1 MIKRRVLSIGVVI
14 SVCVLLLPQAG
25 VADEALEQERGRPWT
40 VALYVCGD
48 NNLETYWEG
57 TSLAMMLNLPES
69 PGVSFVA
76 YVDLLSTT
84 GTQIVEVSDGECLM
98 VEELPEKDFGDGAT
112 LEWFLVD
119 VAERF
124 PSEHLAVIA
133 WDHGSAWK
141 GFCTDDTSDGDRIV
155 PSEMSEAISS
165 AGVSIDILAFDACA
179 GASMEMAYEASTTG
193 LVDLMVASE
202 ELVAGNGYPYDEMFT
217 PVAEDPT
224 RTPLQVAQ
232 DMLDGWEAYYVEI
245 GWSWYA
251 TLGIIDIGE
260 VASHFDA
267 INAWTERMLAG
278 LDEHLEDY
286 RYAVKQSCS
295 VSCVSHYQVDML
307 DLGRHLLEVLKPGT
321 DRPLVKSVEGM
332 MEAIEDSV
340 VDVYNPTRMTMCGG
354 ISLFW
359 GFNNEEWRYYGDMYT
374 STIGFACDTSW
385 GEFLIEFNEMSSG
398 WYTAP

>member
-1 MIKRRVLSIGVVI
+1 MIKGRVLSVCITI

-25 VADEALEQERGRPWT
+25 IAGETPEQDQVDSWT

-57 TSLAMMLNLPES
+57 MSLAMMLNLPES
-69 PGVSFVA
+69 SGTSFVA

-84 GTQIVEVSDGECLM
+84 GTQIVEVDDGECLL
-98 VEELPEKDFGDGAT
+98 VDELPEKNFGDGET

-141 GFCTDDTSDGDRIV
+141 GFCTDDSSDGDRIV
-155 PSEMSEAISS
+155 PSEMSEAISD
-165 AGVSIDILAFDACA
+165 AGVHVDILAFDACA
-179 GASMEMAYEASTTG
+179 AASMEMAYEASTTG

-202 ELVAGNGYPYDEMFT
+202 ELVAGNGYPYDRMFT
-217 PVAEDPT
+217 PVAEDPD
-224 RTPLQVAQ
+224 RTPLQVAE
-232 DMLDGWEAYYVEI
+232 DMLDGWETYYLEI

-251 TLGIIDIGE
+251 TLGIIDIRE
-260 VASHFDA
+260 VASHFDD
-267 INAWTERMLAG
+267 INTWTARMLAG

-295 VSCVSHYQVDML
+295 VSCISHYQVDML
-307 DLGRHLLEVLKPGT
+307 DLGRHLLEVLDPGT
-321 DRPLVKSVEGM
+321 DRPLAKSVKAM
-332 MEAIEDSV
+332 IESVEDIV
-340 VDVYNPTRMTMCGG
+340 VDVYNPTRKTMCGG

-374 STIGFACDTSW
+374 TTIGFACDTSW
-385 GEFLIEFNEMSSG
+385 GEFLVEFNELSSG
-398 WYTAP
+398 WYTAA